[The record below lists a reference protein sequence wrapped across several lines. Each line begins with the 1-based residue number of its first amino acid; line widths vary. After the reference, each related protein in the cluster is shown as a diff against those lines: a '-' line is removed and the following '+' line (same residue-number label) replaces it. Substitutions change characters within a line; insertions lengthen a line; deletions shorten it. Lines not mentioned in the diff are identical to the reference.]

1 MFVNRDEM
9 EEAPFVTNAQRSL
22 EESKRVLSLLNQY
35 RQTVIRIHFPDR
47 TVLQGTFSP
56 LETISAVM
64 NFIRGHLENP
74 DIEFHLCEY
83 NQSSIKI

>member
-1 MFVNRDEM
+1 M

-22 EESKRVLSLLNQY
+22 EESKRVLSQLNQY

-83 NQSSIKI
+83 NQSFIKI